1 MTNRPRPH
9 VLEPHL
15 PDDVSIRRW
24 VAVYAAYF
32 LLLAIPLAVL
42 LVLGDGTWEDWRSNT
57 AETFRTSTNAAKLLG
72 LALYLSLCCTFLPLP
87 AMWIV
92 SAVATQKFAV
102 TGDVWTTT
110 LIVASVASFASMMAN
125 LNDYHIFT
133 WMLRHHRIAA
143 VRNTRTYRRAAKW
156 FSRSPFTILVV
167 FNLIPIPVDVV
178 RMLATTYRYPR
189 VPFAA
194 ANFAGRFIRYGI
206 VAFVTYEL
214 ADYGWVATVS
224 LLAFAL
230 ALGLG
235 RGILALV
242 RHLRRRS
249 ARGKRSAD
257 SHGKTA

>member
-1 MTNRPRPH
+1 M
-9 VLEPHL
+9 LEPHL

-24 VAVYAAYF
+24 VAVYAGYF
-32 LLLAIPLAVL
+32 LLLAVPLVMAIIA
-42 LVLGDGTWEDWRSNT
+42 GGRTWDNWTNNT
-57 AETFRTSTNAAKLLG
+57 AETFRTSTEVAKLLG

-92 SAVATQKFAV
+92 SAVATQEFAV

-110 LIVASVASFASMMAN
+110 LIVASVGAFASMMAN

-143 VRNTRTYRRAAKW
+143 VRNTHTYRRAAKW
-156 FSRSPFTILVV
+156 FSRSPFLLLVV

-189 VPFAA
+189 LPFAA

-214 ADYGWVATVS
+214 ADYGWVATVA

-235 RGILALV
+235 RVILALA
-242 RHLRRRS
+242 RRMSRRRTE
-249 ARGKRSAD
+249 KEPD
-257 SHGKTA
+257 MDTE